1 MFLVCRYCGGKIIV
15 PSVIVHQ
22 TEVEREQTNNN
33 LVTQQREQRLYE
45 VQNSLNAGRKIEAI
59 SMFREYFG
67 TDLATA
73 KTAVERLESGDR
85 MAVQKVKVVAPVRRI
100 EERIHGGLE
109 GNKATAK
116 GASFIFWL
124 VVILGFLIATYVFQS
139 S

>member
-1 MFLVCRYCGGKIIV
+1 MFSVCQYCGGKIIV

-22 TEVEREQTNNN
+22 SEVEDEQANNN
-33 LVTQQREQRLYE
+33 LITLQREQRLYE

-73 KTAVERLESGDR
+73 KTAVEKLEAGDR
-85 MAVQKVKVVAPVRRI
+85 MAVQKVKVIAPERRI
-100 EERIHGGLE
+100 EERIHGGLQ
-109 GNKATAK
+109 GNKTAAK

-124 VVILGFLIATYVFQS
+124 VVILGFLIATYIFQGS
-139 S
+139 